1 MKRIAIY
8 TVVSMMIML
17 VIILAISGNFVA
29 ALLAIA
35 ISVAYMYFFTTTERG
50 RKWWRTW
57 YRVGLEF
64 DRFLE
69 GRVNSK

>member
-35 ISVAYMYFFTTTERG
+35 ISVAYRYFFITTERG

-69 GRVNSK
+69 GRVSSK

>member
-17 VIILAISGNFVA
+17 VVLLAVSDNLMA
-29 ALLAIA
+29 ALLAIV
-35 ISVAYMYFFTTTERG
+35 ISMAYIVFFAKTKLG

-57 YRVGLEF
+57 CRVGLEF
-64 DRFLE
+64 DHFLE
-69 GRVNSK
+69 SRVNK

>member
-17 VIILAISGNFVA
+17 VIILAINGNFVA

-35 ISVAYMYFFTTTERG
+35 ISVAYMYFFNATERG

-69 GRVNSK
+69 GRVSSK